1 MKNEKESFVKE
12 VITNELKDKTLVAK
26 YLAVYEFHD
35 DVLNFY
41 ISSDEYSK
49 ALEYAWKHGLYDQG
63 LNFAEIMDQDQEM
76 KFLICHAYAKLAEG
90 NVKKT
95 VESLECARTKF
106 HNENFDAQVL
116 MLRAKFFSDVLAC
129 KEAICIFE
137 KLKNEGGVI
146 EAVNVL
152 YSIIENPSATD
163 VLKYS
168 LRATRLS
175 KVFTTKKL
183 SQAES
188 QWISLYFK
196 LNQIQLL
203 PDNTVLVPPCQA
215 YWLQLQLNSTFIS
228 RENLNKKIW
237 EHFKKYYETW
247 LTKIN
252 IKDASESLS
261 VFKKSSS
268 SEYPYKIGDIELYA
282 TFHNFFDSQMPMIL
296 NVDLLLAPFN
306 LPNIFQNSTWQRH
319 HLQSIQANVAILNMC
334 KAEYKKVLKEQMCQN
349 FNSLDQCMK
358 LWRLSLITTGSTSE
372 LHCELKNADSSHI
385 FCSWVD
391 FPFSMLSNINDELLQ
406 SIICSP
412 ETFASIS
419 CENLLYILIVQS
431 ISSIFLISMHER
443 KKEFFVPQIFSFVI
457 NNFNTL
463 VSPEFS
469 VIESCIKES
478 EIYRLECPAALQLLQ
493 NVLFL
498 LQNNCT
504 SCFFSHENR
513 TVMICYFILILT
525 LYANMLIAESKPDSF
540 YTNCNLLA
548 TKLQPPTSEI
558 DPSFAKK
565 VYDKMIAVSSIENI
579 FSIIDELLSEAQ
591 NNTMNQ
597 IWFNGKKIE
606 YERILFHDIMI
617 QLKASDNIK
626 TLEYFEPIHK
636 IKQNNISSNGDHEL
650 KDTAKPEFKILVIR
664 KSGHKRPAM
673 KTFFEKL
680 NENMIIN
687 DFCKVCDCKINLE
700 SEKGEC
706 RELEQNSTPYDE
718 HVRKFQ
724 HKLNRGQNKNF
735 GNRRKSLE
743 MELKFVLQNIKQL
756 HRSFYLLPDDDI
768 TLMKFD
774 DQLSGIFHQ
783 ADKFDHIYSRP
794 KTNYHNLEE
803 MEFDY
808 KTRSDEHM
816 SEYDQ
821 LLKELE
827 EIQQGLQRI
836 SESVR
841 NAASLQKHESNSSR
855 PREPIETNAVILDL
869 LGKKS

>member
-1 MKNEKESFVKE
+1 MKNESKSFVKE

-35 DVLNFY
+35 GVLNFY

-63 LNFAEIMDQDQEM
+63 LEFAEIMDEDQEM

-95 VESLECARTKF
+95 LESLECARTKF

-116 MLRAKFFSDVLAC
+116 MLKAKFFSDILAC

-137 KLKNEGGVI
+137 KLENEGGVI

-152 YSIIENPSATD
+152 YSMIENPSATD

-175 KVFTTKKL
+175 KVFITKKL

-188 QWISLYFK
+188 QWILLYFE

-203 PDNTVLVPPCQA
+203 PDNTVLVPPFQA

-228 RENLNKKIW
+228 REKLNQKIR
-237 EHFKKYYETW
+237 EHFKKCYETW
-247 LTKIN
+247 LTKIS

-268 SEYPYKIGDIELYA
+268 SEYPYIIGDIELYA
-282 TFHNFFDSQMPMIL
+282 TFHNFFDSQMHMIL

-306 LPNIFQNSTWQRH
+306 LLNIFQNSTWQRH

-358 LWRLSLITTGSTSE
+358 LWRLSLITTGSTSK
-372 LHCELKNADSSHI
+372 LHCDLKNADSSHI
-385 FCSWVD
+385 FCSWID
-391 FPFSMLSNINDELLQ
+391 FPFSMTDFLSSTNDELLQ
-406 SIICSP
+406 RIICSP

-469 VIESCIKES
+469 VIESCSKES

-558 DPSFAKK
+558 DPSFAKE
-565 VYDKMIAVSSIENI
+565 VYDKMIAVSSIEDI
-579 FSIIDELLSEAQ
+579 FSIIDELLSETQ

-597 IWFNGKKIE
+597 ICFNGEKIE

-617 QLKASDNIK
+617 QLKKSRKRMSIK
-626 TLEYFEPIHK
+626 TLECFEPICK
-636 IKQNNISSNGDHEL
+636 IKQDNISSNGDHEL
-650 KDTAKPEFKILVIR
+650 KDTAKPVFKILVIR
-664 KSGHKRPAM
+664 KSDHKPPAM
-673 KTFFEKL
+673 RTFFQKL
-680 NENMIIN
+680 DENMIIN

-700 SEKGEC
+700 PKEKEY
-706 RELEQNSTPYDE
+706 RDLEQNACSTPYDE
-718 HVRKFQ
+718 HIRAPE
-724 HKLNRGQNKNF
+724 HKQKKKQYEIIRS
-735 GNRRKSLE
+735 RREPLE
-743 MELKFVLQNIKQL
+743 KKVKTALKDIKQL
-756 HRSFYLLPDDDI
+756 HCSPYLLPDDDI
-768 TLMKFD
+768 ALIEFD
-774 DQLSGIFHQ
+774 DQLSSILYR
-783 ADKFDHIYSRP
+783 ADEFDL
-794 KTNYHNLEE
+794 KYHCLKYHYHTYESKYKELLEE
-803 MEFDY
+803 
-808 KTRSDEHM
+808 
-816 SEYDQ
+816 
-821 LLKELE
+821 LKK
-827 EIQQGLQRI
+827 IQQDMEKI
-836 SESVR
+836 SERVEVQK
-841 NAASLQKHESNSSR
+841 AASLQKSESSR
-855 PREPIETNAVILDL
+855 PHEPIETNAVILDL
-869 LGKKS
+869 LGRKK